1 MNETEEQPVKRKPYP
16 WHCPNCRNDAAY
28 PAKIDYTANVRKD
41 GIVHTFVIHDFEV
54 AKCSVC
60 ETLLFSND
68 SDPQVEKALQAHLR
82 TVVLQPEQIRNARQE
97 LGLSEGQLAAK
108 LGVAEELISRWETEA
123 ITPPRAM
130 DNLLRLYFGI
140 PAVREALKGTEQD
153 PHFGTVVITESTSN
167 SGV

>member
-1 MNETEEQPVKRKPYP
+1 MSESEQKLPKSRPHP
-16 WHCPNCRNDAAY
+16 WLCPNCGAEEVY
-28 PAKIDYTANVRKD
+28 LTTIHYTASAKKD
-41 GIVHTFVIHDFEV
+41 GVVHTFEIPEFIINR
-54 AKCSVC
+54 CRVC
-60 ETLLFSND
+60 ETLLFSNY
-68 SDPQVEKALQAHLR
+68 SNQQISQALQAHLR